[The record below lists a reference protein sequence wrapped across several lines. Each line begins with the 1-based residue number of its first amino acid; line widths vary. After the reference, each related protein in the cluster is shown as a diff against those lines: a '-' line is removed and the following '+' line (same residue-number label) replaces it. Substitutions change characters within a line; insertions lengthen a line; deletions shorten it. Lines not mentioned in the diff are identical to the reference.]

1 MCSVRFPGIKASATF
16 AFGVL
21 LVSLAC
27 AEPPGL
33 EVPRIGYL
41 TPTFHME
48 KNPLIESFL
57 LGLRDGGYIEGKNVH
72 IEYRYANADP
82 DRFQSLAAE
91 LVALDVDVL
100 FAPTMMGTLAA
111 QFETETIPIV
121 FTLVADPVGSGL
133 ITSMARPG
141 GNITGVSITSTDL
154 NGKRLELLKD
164 ALPHISRVGVLYNAN
179 VVSRSQLEEI
189 GDVAQALDIT
199 IEPIGIRSRAEL
211 EGSLAKASRRGVEAL
226 LVPAS
231 PLILG
236 IRKQVVQF
244 AAQSALPGMYEL
256 SEFVDEGGL
265 MAYGPNFAE
274 LYRRAAVYVIKI
286 LHGADPA
293 KLPVEQP
300 MRFELVINLKAA
312 AAIGVTIP
320 KTLQFRAD
328 RVIE

>member
-1 MCSVRFPGIKASATF
+1 MRFRGTRASATF
-16 AFGVL
+16 MLGVL
-21 LVSLAC
+21 LVALAR
-27 AEPPGL
+27 AEPPAP
-33 EVPRIGYL
+33 EVSLIGYL
-41 TPTFHME
+41 TPTFRME
-48 KNPLIESFL
+48 KNPLTESFL

-72 IEYRYANADP
+72 IEFRYANADP
-82 DRFQSLAAE
+82 DRFPSLAAE

-133 ITSMARPG
+133 IASMARPG

-164 ALPHISRVGVLYNAN
+164 AFPHIARVGVLYNAN
-179 VVSRSQLEEI
+179 VVPTSQLEEI
-189 GDVAQALDIT
+189 GKVAQALNMSM
-199 IEPIGIRSRAEL
+199 EPIGISSRAEL
-211 EGSLAKASRRGVEAL
+211 EVSLAQASERGVEAL

-231 PLILG
+231 PLLLG
-236 IRKQVVQF
+236 IRRQVVEL
-244 AAQSALPGMYEL
+244 AAQSGLPTIYEL

-265 MAYGPNFAE
+265 MAYGPNFGE
-274 LYRRAAVYVIKI
+274 LYRRAAVYVTKI

-293 KLPVEQP
+293 MLPVQQP
-300 MRFELVINLKAA
+300 MRFELIINLKAA
-312 AAIGVTIP
+312 KAIDVTIP
-320 KTLQFRAD
+320 TTVLFRAE